1 FTDIEGVPVQVIQP
15 RRRME
20 VPVDDLSTLDDE
32 AQQQSVAAALKREWE
47 LPFDLSRGPV
57 LRTRLLKLSDRD
69 HILLATF
76 HHIVSD
82 GWSQGVF
89 DREFRVIYEAL
100 SEGRDNPLLPLPVQ
114 YADFALWQRTWLDG
128 ETMAVGLQYWK
139 DQLSGIPDQ
148 ISLPVDRPRSA
159 VQTYAASVCVSTAPV
174 DLVIKLNRIARD
186 SGGTLYMTLLAG
198 FALLLHRYT
207 TQDDIVVGSPIAN

>member
-1 FTDIEGVPVQVIQP
+1 
-15 RRRME
+15 
-20 VPVDDLSTLDDE
+20 
-32 AQQQSVAAALKREWE
+32 
-47 LPFDLSRGPV
+47 
-57 LRTRLLKLSDRD
+57 
-69 HILLATF
+69 
-76 HHIVSD
+76 
-82 GWSQGVF
+82 
-89 DREFRVIYEAL
+89 
-100 SEGRDNPLLPLPVQ
+100 
-114 YADFALWQRTWLDG
+114 ALWQRTWLDG

-207 TQDDIVVGSPIAN
+207 TQDDIVVGSPIANRQDTQLEQMIGIFVNSLVMRTRVKPEQSFRELLSE